1 MKRIITLAFLSAI
14 SLASFAQSKA
24 GTWSVIPHVGVSIA
38 SLTHQSGGIEVG
50 DNQSQELKPQARPGF
65 TGGVDVMYQA
75 SDNVGLSLGLS
86 YVQAGCK
93 YKDVDDN
100 GVIWHD
106 HYDRMDYI
114 SVPLLA
120 HSYIAPGLSI
130 NVGVAPSFL
139 IYGKYHAG
147 MQTYDVDT
155 DGHRTNVKEAEI
167 DQDIKNGLRNFTLS
181 IPVGIS
187 YEYENVV
194 LDARYNVGVL
204 NAYKYGLTARNKVF
218 EVSVGY
224 KFDL

>member
-75 SDNVGLSLGLS
+75 SDNVGLSIGLS

-114 SVPLLA
+114 SVPLVG

-147 MQTYDVDT
+147 MQTYDLDT
-155 DGHRTNVKEAEI
+155 DGHRTNVQEGVI
-167 DQDIKNGLRNFTLS
+167 DIDTKKGLRNFTLS

-194 LDARYNVGVL
+194 LDARYNVGML
-204 NAYKYGLTARNKVF
+204 NVYKHGLTARNKVF

>member
-100 GVIWHD
+100 GVTWHD

-114 SVPLLA
+114 SVPLVG

-147 MQTYDVDT
+147 MLSYDLDA
-155 DGHRTNVKEAEI
+155 DGHRTNVQEAEI
-167 DQDIKNGLRNFTLS
+167 DQDIKKGLRKFALS

-194 LDARYNVGVL
+194 LDARYNVGML
-204 NAYKYGLTARNKVF
+204 NVYKHGLSARNKVF

>member
-14 SLASFAQSKA
+14 SLASFGQSKA

-75 SDNVGLSLGLS
+75 SDNVGLSIGLS

-100 GVIWHD
+100 GVTWHD

-114 SVPLLA
+114 SVPLVG

-139 IYGKYHAG
+139 IYGNYHAG

-167 DQDIKNGLRNFTLS
+167 DQDIKKGLRNFTLS

-194 LDARYNVGVL
+194 LDARYNVGML
-204 NAYKYGLTARNKVF
+204 NVYKHGLTARNKVF

>member
-65 TGGVDVMYQA
+65 TSGVDVLYQA
-75 SDNVGLSLGLS
+75 SDIVGLSVGLS

-93 YKDVDDN
+93 YKDIDGN
-100 GVIWHD
+100 GVTWHD
-106 HYDRMDYI
+106 HYDRMDYL
-114 SVPLLA
+114 SVPLVA

-147 MQTYDVDT
+147 MLSYDLDA
-155 DGHRTNVKEAEI
+155 DGHRTNVQEGVI
-167 DQDIKNGLRNFTLS
+167 DIDTKKGLRKFTLS

-194 LDARYNVGVL
+194 LDARYNVGML
-204 NAYKYGLTARNKVF
+204 NVYKHGLTARNKVF

>member
-14 SLASFAQSKA
+14 SLASFAQSKV

-50 DNQSQELKPQARPGF
+50 DNQSQEVKPQGRPGF
-65 TGGVDVMYQA
+65 TGGVDVMCQA
-75 SDNVGLSLGLS
+75 SDNIGLSIGLS

-147 MQTYDVDT
+147 MQSYDLDA
-155 DGHRTNVKEAEI
+155 DGHRTNVQEAEI
-167 DQDIKNGLRNFTLS
+167 DQDIKKGLRKFTLS

-194 LDARYNVGVL
+194 LDARYNVGML
-204 NAYKYGLTARNKVF
+204 NVYKHGLSARNKVF

>member
-14 SLASFAQSKA
+14 SLASFAQSEA

-65 TGGVDVMYQA
+65 TGGVDVLYQA
-75 SDNVGLSLGLS
+75 SDIVGLSVGLS

-93 YKDVDDN
+93 YKDIDGN
-100 GVIWHD
+100 GVTWHD
-106 HYDRMDYI
+106 HYDRMDYL
-114 SVPLLA
+114 SVPLVA

-147 MQTYDVDT
+147 MLSYDLDA
-155 DGHRTNVKEAEI
+155 DRHRTNVQEGVI
-167 DQDIKNGLRNFTLS
+167 DIDTKKGLRKFTLS

-194 LDARYNVGVL
+194 LDARYNVGML
-204 NAYKYGLTARNKVF
+204 NVYKHGLTARNKVF

>member
-1 MKRIITLAFLSAI
+1 MKQIITLAFLSAI
-14 SLASFAQSKA
+14 SLASFAQSEA

-50 DNQSQELKPQARPGF
+50 DNQSQELKPQGRPGF

-75 SDNVGLSLGLS
+75 SDNIGLSIGLS

-114 SVPLLA
+114 SVPLVA

-147 MQTYDVDT
+147 MQTYDLDA

-167 DQDIKNGLRNFTLS
+167 DQDIKKGLRKFTLS

-194 LDARYNVGVL
+194 LDARYNVGML
-204 NAYKYGLTARNKVF
+204 NVYKHGLSARNKVF

>member
-1 MKRIITLAFLSAI
+1 MKRIITLAFLSVI
-14 SLASFAQSKA
+14 SLASFAQSKV

-50 DNQSQELKPQARPGF
+50 DNQSQEVKPQGRPGF

-75 SDNVGLSLGLS
+75 SDNIGLSIGLS

-106 HYDRMDYI
+106 HYARTDYI
-114 SVPLLA
+114 SVPLVA
-120 HSYIAPGLSI
+120 HSNIAPGLSI

-147 MQTYDVDT
+147 MQTYDLDT

-167 DQDIKNGLRNFTLS
+167 DQDIKKGLRNFTLS

>member
-75 SDNVGLSLGLS
+75 SDNIGLSIGLS

-106 HYDRMDYI
+106 HYDQMDYI

-147 MQTYDVDT
+147 MLSYDLDA
-155 DGHRTNVKEAEI
+155 DGHRTNVQEGVMDI
-167 DQDIKNGLRNFTLS
+167 DTKKGLRNFTLS

-194 LDARYNVGVL
+194 LDARYNVGML
-204 NAYKYGLTARNKVF
+204 NVYKHGLSARNKVF

>member
-14 SLASFAQSKA
+14 SLASFGQSKA

-75 SDNVGLSLGLS
+75 SDNVGLSIGLS

-100 GVIWHD
+100 GVTWHD

-114 SVPLLA
+114 SVPLVA

-139 IYGKYHAG
+139 IYGNYHAG

-167 DQDIKNGLRNFTLS
+167 DQDIKKGLRNFTLS

-194 LDARYNVGVL
+194 LDARYNVGML
-204 NAYKYGLTARNKVF
+204 NVYKHGLTARNKVF

>member
-50 DNQSQELKPQARPGF
+50 DNQSQEVKPQARPGF

-75 SDNVGLSLGLS
+75 YDNVGLSIGLS

-106 HYDRMDYI
+106 HYARTDYI
-114 SVPLLA
+114 SVPLVG

-147 MQTYDVDT
+147 MQTYDLDT

-167 DQDIKNGLRNFTLS
+167 DQDIKKGLRNFTLS
-181 IPVGIS
+181 IPVGVS

>member
-14 SLASFAQSKA
+14 SLASFAQSKV

-75 SDNVGLSLGLS
+75 SDNIGLSIGLS

-114 SVPLLA
+114 SVPLVA

-147 MQTYDVDT
+147 MQTYDLDA

-167 DQDIKNGLRNFTLS
+167 DQDIKKGLRKFTLS

-194 LDARYNVGVL
+194 LDARYNVGML
-204 NAYKYGLTARNKVF
+204 NVYKHGLSARNKVF

>member
-14 SLASFAQSKA
+14 SLASFAQSKV

-75 SDNVGLSLGLS
+75 SDNIGLSIGLS

-114 SVPLLA
+114 SVPLVA

-147 MQTYDVDT
+147 MQSYDLDA
-155 DGHRTNVKEAEI
+155 DGHRTNVQEAEI
-167 DQDIKNGLRNFTLS
+167 DQDIKKGLRKFALS

-194 LDARYNVGVL
+194 LDARYNVGML
-204 NAYKYGLTARNKVF
+204 NVYKHGLSARNKVF

>member
-14 SLASFAQSKA
+14 SLASFAQSEA

-38 SLTHQSGGIEVG
+38 SLTHQSGGTVVG
-50 DNQSQELKPQARPGF
+50 DNQSQEVKPQARPGF

-75 SDNVGLSLGLS
+75 SDVVGLSVGLS

-106 HYDRMDYI
+106 HYARMDYI
-114 SVPLLA
+114 SVPLVA

-147 MQTYDVDT
+147 MQTYDLDT

-167 DQDIKNGLRNFTLS
+167 DQDIKKGLRNFTLS

>member
-100 GVIWHD
+100 GVTWHD

-114 SVPLLA
+114 SVPLVA

-139 IYGKYHAG
+139 IYGNYHAG
-147 MQTYDVDT
+147 MQTYDLDA
-155 DGHRTNVKEAEI
+155 DGHRTNVQEGVI
-167 DQDIKNGLRNFTLS
+167 DIDTKKGLRNFTLS

-194 LDARYNVGVL
+194 LDARYNVGML
-204 NAYKYGLTARNKVF
+204 NVYKHGLTARNKVF

>member
-50 DNQSQELKPQARPGF
+50 DNQSQELKLQARPGF
-65 TGGVDVMYQA
+65 TGGVDVMYQV

-100 GVIWHD
+100 GVTWHD

-114 SVPLLA
+114 SVPLVG

-147 MQTYDVDT
+147 MQTYDLDT

-167 DQDIKNGLRNFTLS
+167 DQDIKKGLRNFTLS

>member
-50 DNQSQELKPQARPGF
+50 DNQSQEVKPQARPGF

-75 SDNVGLSLGLS
+75 SDNIGLSIGLS

-114 SVPLLA
+114 SVPLVA

-139 IYGKYHAG
+139 IYGNYHAG

-167 DQDIKNGLRNFTLS
+167 DQDIKKGLRKFALS

-194 LDARYNVGVL
+194 LDARYNVGML
-204 NAYKYGLTARNKVF
+204 NVYKHGLSARNKVF

>member
-14 SLASFAQSKA
+14 SLASFAQSEA

-50 DNQSQELKPQARPGF
+50 DNQSQEVKPQGRPGF

-75 SDNVGLSLGLS
+75 SDIVGLSVGLS

-93 YKDVDDN
+93 YKDIDGN
-100 GVIWHD
+100 GVTWHD

-147 MQTYDVDT
+147 MLSYDLDA
-155 DGHRTNVKEAEI
+155 DGHRTNVQEGVMDI
-167 DQDIKNGLRNFTLS
+167 DTKKGLRNFTLS

-194 LDARYNVGVL
+194 LDARYNVGML
-204 NAYKYGLTARNKVF
+204 NVYKHGLSARNKVF

>member
-75 SDNVGLSLGLS
+75 SDNVGLSIGLS

-100 GVIWHD
+100 GVTWHD

-114 SVPLLA
+114 SVPLVA

-139 IYGKYHAG
+139 IYVNYHAG

-167 DQDIKNGLRNFTLS
+167 DQDIKKGLRNFTLS
-181 IPVGIS
+181 IPVGVS

>member
-1 MKRIITLAFLSAI
+1 MKQIITLAFLSAI
-14 SLASFAQSKA
+14 SLASFAQSEA

-50 DNQSQELKPQARPGF
+50 DNQSQGLKPQGRPGF

-75 SDNVGLSLGLS
+75 YDNVGLSIGLS

-147 MQTYDVDT
+147 MLSYDLDA
-155 DGHRTNVKEAEI
+155 DGHRTNVQEGVMDI
-167 DQDIKNGLRNFTLS
+167 DTKKGLRNFTLS

-194 LDARYNVGVL
+194 LDARYNVGML
-204 NAYKYGLTARNKVF
+204 NVYKHGLSARNKVF

>member
-14 SLASFAQSKA
+14 SLASFAQSEA

-50 DNQSQELKPQARPGF
+50 DNQSQELKPQSRPGF

-75 SDNVGLSLGLS
+75 SDNIGLSIGLS

-106 HYDRMDYI
+106 HYDRTDYI
-114 SVPLLA
+114 SVPLVA

-147 MQTYDVDT
+147 ILSYDLDA
-155 DGHRTNVKEAEI
+155 DGHRTNVQEGVI
-167 DQDIKNGLRNFTLS
+167 DIDTKKGLRNFTLS

-194 LDARYNVGVL
+194 LDARYNVGIL
-204 NAYKYGLTARNKVF
+204 NVYKHGLSARNKVF

>member
-50 DNQSQELKPQARPGF
+50 DNQSQEVKPQARPGF

-75 SDNVGLSLGLS
+75 SDIVGLSIGLS

-100 GVIWHD
+100 GVTWHD

-114 SVPLLA
+114 SVPLVG

-147 MQTYDVDT
+147 MQTYDLDT

-167 DQDIKNGLRNFTLS
+167 DQDIKKGLRNFTLS
-181 IPVGIS
+181 IPVGVS

>member
-14 SLASFAQSKA
+14 SLASFAQSKV

-38 SLTHQSGGIEVG
+38 SLTHQSGGTVVG
-50 DNQSQELKPQARPGF
+50 DNQSQEVKPQARPGF
-65 TGGVDVMYQA
+65 TGGVDVMYQV

-93 YKDVDDN
+93 YKDIDDN
-100 GVIWHD
+100 GVTWHD

-114 SVPLLA
+114 SVPLLG

-147 MQTYDVDT
+147 LQTYDLDT

-167 DQDIKNGLRNFTLS
+167 DQDIKKGLHKFALS
-181 IPVGIS
+181 IPVGVS

-194 LDARYNVGVL
+194 LDARYNVGVH
-204 NAYKYGLTARNKVF
+204 NTYKYGLTARNKVF

>member
-14 SLASFAQSKA
+14 SLASFAQSKV

-50 DNQSQELKPQARPGF
+50 DNQSQELKPQGRPGF

-75 SDNVGLSLGLS
+75 SDNVGLSIGLS

-114 SVPLLA
+114 SVPLVA

-147 MQTYDVDT
+147 MQTYDLDT

>member
-14 SLASFAQSKA
+14 SLASFGQSKA

-38 SLTHQSGGIEVG
+38 SLTHQSGGTVIG
-50 DNQSQELKPQARPGF
+50 GNQSQEVKPQARPGF

-75 SDNVGLSLGLS
+75 SDNVGLSIGLS

-100 GVIWHD
+100 GVTWHD

-114 SVPLLA
+114 SVPLVA

-139 IYGKYHAG
+139 IYGNYHAG

-167 DQDIKNGLRNFTLS
+167 DQDIKKGLRNFTLS

-194 LDARYNVGVL
+194 LDARYNVGML
-204 NAYKYGLTARNKVF
+204 NVYKHGLTARNKVF

>member
-50 DNQSQELKPQARPGF
+50 DNQSQELKPQARLGF

-100 GVIWHD
+100 GVTWHD

-114 SVPLLA
+114 SVPLVA

-139 IYGKYHAG
+139 IYGNYHAG

-167 DQDIKNGLRNFTLS
+167 DQDIKKGLRNFTLS

-194 LDARYNVGVL
+194 LDARYNVGML
-204 NAYKYGLTARNKVF
+204 NVYKHGLTARNKVF

>member
-14 SLASFAQSKA
+14 SLASFGQSKA

-50 DNQSQELKPQARPGF
+50 DNQSQELKPQALPGF

-75 SDNVGLSLGLS
+75 SDNVGLSIGLS

-100 GVIWHD
+100 GVTWHD

-114 SVPLLA
+114 SVPLVA

-139 IYGKYHAG
+139 IYGNYHAG

-167 DQDIKNGLRNFTLS
+167 DQDIKKGLRNFTLS

-194 LDARYNVGVL
+194 LDARYNVGML
-204 NAYKYGLTARNKVF
+204 NVYKHGLTARNKVF

>member
-100 GVIWHD
+100 GVTWHD

-114 SVPLLA
+114 SVPLVG

-194 LDARYNVGVL
+194 LDARYNVGML
-204 NAYKYGLTARNKVF
+204 NVYKHGLTARNKVF

>member
-14 SLASFAQSKA
+14 SLASFAQSEA

-65 TGGVDVMYQA
+65 TGGVDVLYQA
-75 SDNVGLSLGLS
+75 SDIVGLSIGLS

-100 GVIWHD
+100 GMIWHD

-147 MQTYDVDT
+147 MLSYDLDA
-155 DGHRTNVKEAEI
+155 DGHRTNVQEGVMDI
-167 DQDIKNGLRNFTLS
+167 DTKKGLRNFTLS

-204 NAYKYGLTARNKVF
+204 NVYKHGLSARNKVF

>member
-75 SDNVGLSLGLS
+75 SDNVGLSIGLS

-100 GVIWHD
+100 GVTWHD
-106 HYDRMDYI
+106 HYDRMNYI
-114 SVPLLA
+114 SVPLVA

-139 IYGKYHAG
+139 IYGNYHAG

-167 DQDIKNGLRNFTLS
+167 DQDIKKGLRNFTLS

-194 LDARYNVGVL
+194 LDARYNVGML
-204 NAYKYGLTARNKVF
+204 NVYKHGLTARNKVF

>member
-75 SDNVGLSLGLS
+75 SDNVGLSIGLS

-100 GVIWHD
+100 GVTWHD

-114 SVPLLA
+114 SVPLVA

-147 MQTYDVDT
+147 MQTYDLDT
-155 DGHRTNVKEAEI
+155 DGHRTNVQEGVI
-167 DQDIKNGLRNFTLS
+167 DIDTKKGLRNFTLS
-181 IPVGIS
+181 IPVGVS

>member
-14 SLASFAQSKA
+14 SLASFAQSKV

-75 SDNVGLSLGLS
+75 SDNIGLSIGLS

-106 HYDRMDYI
+106 HYARTDYI
-114 SVPLLA
+114 SVPLVA

-147 MQTYDVDT
+147 MQSYDLDA
-155 DGHRTNVKEAEI
+155 DGHRTNVQEAEI
-167 DQDIKNGLRNFTLS
+167 DQDIKKGLRKFALS

-194 LDARYNVGVL
+194 LDARYNVGML
-204 NAYKYGLTARNKVF
+204 NVYKHGLSARNKVF

>member
-14 SLASFAQSKA
+14 SLASFAQSKV

-50 DNQSQELKPQARPGF
+50 DNQSQELKPQGRPGF

-75 SDNVGLSLGLS
+75 YDNVGLSIGLS

-139 IYGKYHAG
+139 IYGNYHAG
-147 MQTYDVDT
+147 MLTYDVDT

-167 DQDIKNGLRNFTLS
+167 DQDIKKGLRKFALS

-194 LDARYNVGVL
+194 LDARYNVGML
-204 NAYKYGLTARNKVF
+204 NVYKHGLSARNKVF

>member
-14 SLASFAQSKA
+14 SLSSFAQSEA

-75 SDNVGLSLGLS
+75 SDNVGLSIGLS

-114 SVPLLA
+114 SVPLVA

-147 MQTYDVDT
+147 MLSYDLDG
-155 DGHRTNVKEAEI
+155 DGHRTNVQEGVMDI
-167 DQDIKNGLRNFTLS
+167 DTKKGLRNFTLS

-194 LDARYNVGVL
+194 LDARYNVGML
-204 NAYKYGLTARNKVF
+204 NVYKHGLSARNKVF

>member
-14 SLASFAQSKA
+14 SLASFGQSKA

-75 SDNVGLSLGLS
+75 SDNVGLSIGLS

-100 GVIWHD
+100 GVTWHD

-147 MQTYDVDT
+147 MLSYDLDT

-167 DQDIKNGLRNFTLS
+167 DQDIKKGLRNFTLS

-194 LDARYNVGVL
+194 LDARYNVGML
-204 NAYKYGLTARNKVF
+204 NVYKHGLTARNKVF

>member
-1 MKRIITLAFLSAI
+1 MKQIITLAFLSAI
-14 SLASFAQSKA
+14 SLASFAQSEA

-50 DNQSQELKPQARPGF
+50 DNQSQELKPQGRPGF
-65 TGGVDVMYQA
+65 TGGVDVIYQA
-75 SDNVGLSLGLS
+75 YDNVGLSIGLS

-147 MQTYDVDT
+147 MLSYDLDA
-155 DGHRTNVKEAEI
+155 DGHRTNVQEGVMDI
-167 DQDIKNGLRNFTLS
+167 DTKKGLRNFTLS

-194 LDARYNVGVL
+194 LDARYNVGML
-204 NAYKYGLTARNKVF
+204 NVYKHGLSARNKVF

>member
-75 SDNVGLSLGLS
+75 SDVVGLSVGLS

-114 SVPLLA
+114 SVPLVA
-120 HSYIAPGLSI
+120 YSYIAPGLSI

-167 DQDIKNGLRNFTLS
+167 DQDIKKGLRNFTLS

-194 LDARYNVGVL
+194 LDARYNVGML
-204 NAYKYGLTARNKVF
+204 NVYKHGLTARNKVF

>member
-14 SLASFAQSKA
+14 SLASFAQNEA

-38 SLTHQSGGIEVG
+38 SLTHQSGSIEVG

-75 SDNVGLSLGLS
+75 SDIVGLSVGLS

-100 GVIWHD
+100 GVTWHD
-106 HYDRMDYI
+106 HYDRMDYN

-147 MQTYDVDT
+147 MLSYDLDA
-155 DGHRTNVKEAEI
+155 DGHRTNVQEGVI
-167 DQDIKNGLRNFTLS
+167 DIDTKKGLRKFTLS

-194 LDARYNVGVL
+194 LDARYNVGML
-204 NAYKYGLTARNKVF
+204 NVYKHGLSARNKVF

>member
-38 SLTHQSGGIEVG
+38 SLTHQSGGAVVG

-75 SDNVGLSLGLS
+75 SDNVGLSIGLS

-100 GVIWHD
+100 GVTWHD

-114 SVPLLA
+114 SVPLVA

-139 IYGKYHAG
+139 IYGNYHAG

-155 DGHRTNVKEAEI
+155 DGHRTNVQEGVI
-167 DQDIKNGLRNFTLS
+167 DIDTKKGLRNFTLS

-194 LDARYNVGVL
+194 LDARYNVGML
-204 NAYKYGLTARNKVF
+204 NVYKHGLTARNKVF

>member
-14 SLASFAQSKA
+14 SLASFAQSEA

-65 TGGVDVMYQA
+65 TGGVDVLYQA
-75 SDNVGLSLGLS
+75 SDIVGLSVGLS

-93 YKDVDDN
+93 YKDIDGN
-100 GVIWHD
+100 GVTWHD

-114 SVPLLA
+114 SVPLVA

-147 MQTYDVDT
+147 MLSYDLDA
-155 DGHRTNVKEAEI
+155 DGHRTNVQEGVI
-167 DQDIKNGLRNFTLS
+167 DIDTKKGLRNFTLS